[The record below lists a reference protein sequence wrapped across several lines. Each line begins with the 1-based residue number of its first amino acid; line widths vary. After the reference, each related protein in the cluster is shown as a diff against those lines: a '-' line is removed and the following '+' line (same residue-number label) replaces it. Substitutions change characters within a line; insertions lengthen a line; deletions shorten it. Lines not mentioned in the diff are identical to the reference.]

1 MTAVVY
7 GFAAIGAVLTFLIL
21 VGLLL
26 SLVDV
31 RRSRR
36 RHVADGLIAH
46 PAGKG
51 FDQHADEA
59 VAVVGDDWRHET
71 RRATELQCGPDCW
84 CPNDPHAEPRFDWI
98 G

>member
-7 GFAAIGAVLTFLIL
+7 GFALIGAVLTFLIT
-21 VGLLL
+21 VGLVL

-59 VAVVGDDWRHET
+59 VAVVAAGHEDFGWCSC
-71 RRATELQCGPDCW
+71 RRCESWDLELAAILEGGE
-84 CPNDPHAEPRFDWI
+84 A
-98 G
+98 

>member
-1 MTAVVY
+1 MSAVVY
-7 GFAAIGAVLTFLIL
+7 GFALIGAVLTFLIA
-21 VGLLL
+21 VGLVL

-51 FDQHADEA
+51 FDQHANEA
-59 VAVVGDDWRHET
+59 VRVVSGHEDFGWCSC
-71 RRATELQCGPDCW
+71 RRCESWDLELAALLEGGG
-84 CPNDPHAEPRFDWI
+84 A
-98 G
+98 